1 MRKRFV
7 NGLLGAAVA
16 APVQAFELW
25 VFYQTAA
32 ARHGASLRVL
42 VVANLALL
50 GLLCAV
56 AADFSLAQ
64 RGGKA
69 ILLGIGV
76 AVLLPGS
83 MILDQVVAAS
93 SPEWD
98 ATTWLA
104 VLLPYLMLL
113 LALSAA
119 EAGIYL
125 LATWPRPSSG

>member
-1 MRKRFV
+1 MDA
-7 NGLLGAAVA
+7 LLGAAVA
-16 APVQAFELW
+16 VPVQAFELW

-32 ARHGASLRVL
+32 ARHDASLKVL
-42 VVANLALL
+42 LVANLALL
-50 GLLCAV
+50 GLLSAF
-56 AADFSLAQ
+56 AADFSLLR

-83 MILDQVVAAS
+83 VILDQVVAAS

-125 LATWPRPSSG
+125 LATWPRTSSG